1 MSGWVNQKSGKQ
13 IVDSSRQVMRTL
25 MDYSWPGN
33 IRELENAIEH
43 AFVLCKSD
51 RIQLEDLPIEIRQ
64 VNLTGVKKTRMP
76 LSDSIKRQKLTKKSL
91 LKLLDDCE
99 WNKAEVGRQAGLSRT
114 AIWKYMK
121 KWNIPLQ
128 RDP

>member
-1 MSGWVNQKSGKQ
+1 M
-13 IVDSSRQVMRTL
+13 DSSRQVMRTL
-25 MDYSWPGN
+25 MDYNWPGN
-33 IRELENAIEH
+33 VRELENAIEH

-51 RIQLEDLPIEIRQ
+51 RIQQEDLPIEIRQ
-64 VNLTGVKKTRMP
+64 VNLTGVRDPRMP
-76 LSDSIKRQKLTKKSL
+76 LSDSIKRQKLTKESL